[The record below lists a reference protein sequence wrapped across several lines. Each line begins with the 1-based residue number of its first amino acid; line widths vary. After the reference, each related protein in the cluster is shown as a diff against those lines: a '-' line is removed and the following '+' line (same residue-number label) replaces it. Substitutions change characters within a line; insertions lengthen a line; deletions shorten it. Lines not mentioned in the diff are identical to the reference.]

1 MPQRYMPAEGRPST
15 FSRLMEAQ
23 PSVAGGIFVQAG
35 RGARTIMAGGGF
47 MDDRSSSRFLSR
59 RANKAA
65 RRYGAFR
72 SGSDTLN
79 AADLKSGEQFFK
91 FGKNSTRGAR
101 LLAEGGEHHPL
112 FYGAKVNTLTARP
125 RALRRGSSISMFSNE
140 EGTYTYA
147 QGVRGM
153 GTKRFGPLGK
163 LAKNSGADDTE
174 NILGPGL
181 FAGITAGRKMDL
193 LERKA
198 LNGSRRALSRLGRS
212 DIGIQRMAGMNNPSL
227 LKDVMGP
234 RNFANFPGKAYSSL
248 VAPTTRS
255 VVIGAPVMETSMTSA
270 VSEKT
275 VGGVSVVS
283 GEIGARGDLLASS
296 MAGKGTRYM
305 AGYARGALGF
315 GEFTEGAAQKGA
327 KQALTHMTEALG
339 KGIIGSE
346 GTALTGEVAAQSI
359 LKEGVLKTLGF
370 KGGMEALGTKTGA
383 KVLAMRGFAQAL
395 PGINFLATAKLVYD
409 VGRMGGELIKSG
421 INLASD
427 AEKSLQGSFSKPVFG
442 MGYRDTEAA
451 ATSRSRGVMAIQNS
465 RLNARSALGSEASMM
480 SAHFG

>member
-1 MPQRYMPAEGRPST
+1 VAYIDPNLGMPQRYIPGEERPST

-23 PSVAGGIFVQAG
+23 PSVVGGVFVQAG

-47 MDDRSSSRFLSR
+47 MDDRSSSRLLSR
-59 RANKAA
+59 RADKAA
-65 RRYGAFR
+65 KRYGAFR
-72 SGSDTLN
+72 KDSMSLGAT
-79 AADLKSGEQFFK
+79 DLKSGEQYLN
-91 FGKNSTRGAR
+91 FGRNSKRGAR
-101 LLAEGGEHHPL
+101 LAAEGGKHNPL
-112 FYGAKVNTLTARP
+112 FYGAKVNTATVRP
-125 RALRRGSSISMFSNE
+125 RALRRASSISVFSN

-147 QGVRGM
+147 QGIRGI

-163 LAKNSGADDTE
+163 IANKVGADATE

-181 FAGITAGRKMDL
+181 FASITGGRKMDL

-198 LNGSRRALSRLGRS
+198 LGGSSRAVSRLSRA
-212 DIGIQRMAGMNNPSL
+212 DIGIQRMAAMNNSAL
-227 LKDVMGP
+227 TTLTFG
-234 RNFANFPGKAYSSL
+234 S
-248 VAPTTRS
+248 PTGIPMLER
-255 VVIGAPVMETSMTSA
+255 MTSSGNA
-270 VSEKT
+270 MSRGMSAAA
-275 VGGVSVVS
+275 GGQ
-283 GEIGARGDLLASS
+283 IGARGDLLASS

-305 AGYARGALGF
+305 AGYTRGALGF
-315 GEFTEGAAQKGA
+315 GQFTEGAAEKGA
-327 KQALTHMTEALG
+327 KQAIANMTEALG
-339 KGIIGSE
+339 KGIVGAQ

-383 KVLAMRGFAQAL
+383 KVLGARAFAQAL
-395 PGINFLATAKLVYD
+395 PGINLIATAALVYD
-409 VGRMGGELIKSG
+409 VGRLGGELIKSG

>member
-1 MPQRYMPAEGRPST
+1 MAYIDPNLGMPQRYMPGEERPST

-72 SGSDTLN
+72 KGSMSLD
-79 AADLKSGEQFFK
+79 AGDLKSGEQFLQI
-91 FGKNSTRGAR
+91 GKNSTRGAR
-101 LLAEGGEHHPL
+101 LLGEAGEHHPL

-163 LAKNSGADDTE
+163 IAKNSGANDTE

-212 DIGIQRMAGMNNPSL
+212 DIGIQRMAAMNNPSL
-227 LKDVMGP
+227 TTLTFG
-234 RNFANFPGKAYSSL
+234 S
-248 VAPTTRS
+248 PTGIPMLER
-255 VVIGAPVMETSMTSA
+255 MTSSGNAMSTGMATA

-383 KVLAMRGFAQAL
+383 KVLAMRGFAQAM

-409 VGRMGGELIKSG
+409 VGRIGGELIKSG

>member
-1 MPQRYMPAEGRPST
+1 MAYIDPNLGMPQRYMPGEERPST

-23 PSVAGGIFVQAG
+23 PSVVGGVFVQAG

-47 MDDRSSSRFLSR
+47 MDDRSSSRLLSR
-59 RANKAA
+59 RADKAA
-65 RRYGAFR
+65 KRYGAFR
-72 SGSDTLN
+72 KGSMSLDPT
-79 AADLKSGEQFFK
+79 DLKSGEQYLK
-91 FGKNSTRGAR
+91 FGKNSKRGAR
-101 LLAEGGEHHPL
+101 LAAEGGKHNPL
-112 FYGAKVNTLTARP
+112 FYGAKVNTATVRP
-125 RALRRGSSISMFSNE
+125 RALRRASSISVFSN

-147 QGVRGM
+147 QGIRGI

-163 LAKNSGADDTE
+163 IANKVGADATE

-181 FAGITAGRKMDL
+181 FASITGGRKMDL

-198 LNGSRRALSRLGRS
+198 LNGSGRAVSRLSRA
-212 DIGIQRMAGMNNPSL
+212 DIGIQRMAAMNNPAL
-227 LKDVMGP
+227 TTLTFG
-234 RNFANFPGKAYSSL
+234 SSTGIPML
-248 VAPTTRS
+248 ER
-255 VVIGAPVMETSMTSA
+255 MTSSGNA
-270 VSEKT
+270 MSRGMSAAA
-275 VGGVSVVS
+275 GGQ
-283 GEIGARGDLLASS
+283 IGARGDLLASS

-305 AGYARGALGF
+305 AGYTRGALGF
-315 GEFTEGAAQKGA
+315 GQFTEGAAEKGA
-327 KQALTHMTEALG
+327 KQAIANMTEALG
-339 KGIIGSE
+339 KGIVGAQ

-370 KGGMEALGTKTGA
+370 KGGMEALGTKAGA
-383 KVLAMRGFAQAL
+383 KVLGARAFAQAL
-395 PGINFLATAKLVYD
+395 PGINLIATAALVYD
-409 VGRMGGELIKSG
+409 VGRLGGELIKSG

>member
-1 MPQRYMPAEGRPST
+1 MAYIDPNLGMPQRYMPGEERPST

-23 PSVAGGIFVQAG
+23 PSVVGGVFVQAG

-47 MDDRSSSRFLSR
+47 MDDRSSSRLLSR
-59 RANKAA
+59 RADKAA
-65 RRYGAFR
+65 KRYGAFR
-72 SGSDTLN
+72 KGSMSLDPT
-79 AADLKSGEQFFK
+79 DLKSGEQYLK

-101 LLAEGGEHHPL
+101 LAAEGGKHNPL
-112 FYGAKVNTLTARP
+112 FYGAKVNTATVRP
-125 RALRRGSSISMFSNE
+125 RALRRASSISVFSN

-147 QGVRGM
+147 QGIRSI

-163 LAKNSGADDTE
+163 IANKVGADATE

-181 FAGITAGRKMDL
+181 FASITGGRKMDL

-198 LNGSRRALSRLGRS
+198 LNGSGRAVSRLSRA
-212 DIGIQRMAGMNNPSL
+212 DIGIQRMAAMNNPAL
-227 LKDVMGP
+227 TTLTFG
-234 RNFANFPGKAYSSL
+234 SSTGIPML
-248 VAPTTRS
+248 ER
-255 VVIGAPVMETSMTSA
+255 MTSSGNA
-270 VSEKT
+270 MSRGMSAAA
-275 VGGVSVVS
+275 GGQ
-283 GEIGARGDLLASS
+283 IGARGDLLASS

-305 AGYARGALGF
+305 AGYTRGALGF
-315 GEFTEGAAQKGA
+315 GQFTEGAAEKGA
-327 KQALTHMTEALG
+327 KQAIANMTEALG
-339 KGIIGSE
+339 KGIVGAQ

-370 KGGMEALGTKTGA
+370 KGGMEALGTKAGA
-383 KVLAMRGFAQAL
+383 KVLGARAFAQAL
-395 PGINFLATAKLVYD
+395 PGINLIATAALVYD
-409 VGRMGGELIKSG
+409 VGRLGGELIKSG

>member
-1 MPQRYMPAEGRPST
+1 MAYVDPNLGMPQRYMPGEERPST

-23 PSVAGGIFVQAG
+23 PSVVGGVFVQAG

-47 MDDRSSSRFLSR
+47 MDDRSAR

-72 SGSDTLN
+72 KGSMSLDPT
-79 AADLKSGEQFFK
+79 DLKSGEQYLK
-91 FGKNSTRGAR
+91 FGKNSNRGAR
-101 LLAEGGEHHPL
+101 LAAEGGKHNPL
-112 FYGAKVNTLTARP
+112 FYGAKVNTLTVRP
-125 RALRRGSSISMFSNE
+125 RALRRASSISVFSN

-147 QGVRGM
+147 QGVRGI

-163 LAKNSGADDTE
+163 LANKVGADATE

-181 FAGITAGRKMDL
+181 FASITGGRKMDL

-198 LNGSRRALSRLGRS
+198 LGGSSRAVSRLSRA
-212 DIGIQRMAGMNNPSL
+212 DIGIQRMAAMNNPGLTTLTFGS
-227 LKDVMGP
+227 
-234 RNFANFPGKAYSSL
+234 
-248 VAPTTRS
+248 PTGIPMLER
-255 VVIGAPVMETSMTSA
+255 MTSSGTA
-270 VSEKT
+270 MSRGMAAAA
-275 VGGVSVVS
+275 GGQ
-283 GEIGARGDLLASS
+283 IGARGDLLASS

-305 AGYARGALGF
+305 AGYGRGALGF
-315 GEFTEGAAQKGA
+315 GQFTEGAAEKGA
-327 KQALTHMTEALG
+327 KQAIANMTEALG
-339 KGIIGSE
+339 KGIVGAQ

-370 KGGMEALGTKTGA
+370 KGGMEALGTKSGA
-383 KVLAMRGFAQAL
+383 KVLGMRAFAQAL
-395 PGINFLATAKLVYD
+395 PGINLIATAALVYD
-409 VGRMGGELIKSG
+409 VGRLGGELIKSG

>member
-1 MPQRYMPAEGRPST
+1 MAYIDPNLGMPQRYMPAEGRPST

-23 PSVAGGIFVQAG
+23 PSVVGGIFVQAG

-72 SGSDTLN
+72 NGSMSLN
-79 AADLKSGEQFFK
+79 AADLKSGEQFFQ

-101 LLAEGGEHHPL
+101 LLGEAGEHHPL
-112 FYGAKVNTLTARP
+112 FYGAKVNTLTTKP

-163 LAKNSGADDTE
+163 LAKNSGANDTE

-212 DIGIQRMAGMNNPSL
+212 DIGIERMIGMNNPNMLFKASQTPIQMARSL
-227 LKDVMGP
+227 GGIP
-234 RNFANFPGKAYSSL
+234 
-248 VAPTTRS
+248 
-255 VVIGAPVMETSMTSA
+255 
-270 VSEKT
+270 
-275 VGGVSVVS
+275 GGVGS
-283 GEIGARGDLLASS
+283 LPASE
-296 MAGKGTRYM
+296 R
-305 AGYARGALGF
+305 
-315 GEFTEGAAQKGA
+315 
-327 KQALTHMTEALG
+327 
-339 KGIIGSE
+339 
-346 GTALTGEVAAQSI
+346 
-359 LKEGVLKTLGF
+359 
-370 KGGMEALGTKTGA
+370 
-383 KVLAMRGFAQAL
+383 LAMARATLAPSRAYNAGIATQVKRRRRL
-395 PGINFLATAKLVYD
+395 P
-409 VGRMGGELIKSG
+409 RW
-421 INLASD
+421 
-427 AEKSLQGSFSKPVFG
+427 
-442 MGYRDTEAA
+442 
-451 ATSRSRGVMAIQNS
+451 RSWG
-465 RLNARSALGSEASMM
+465 
-480 SAHFG
+480 

>member
-1 MPQRYMPAEGRPST
+1 MAYIDPNLGMPQRYMPGEERPST

-23 PSVAGGIFVQAG
+23 PSVVGGVFVQAG

-47 MDDRSSSRFLSR
+47 MDDRSSSRLLSR
-59 RANKAA
+59 RADKAA
-65 RRYGAFR
+65 KRYGAFR
-72 SGSDTLN
+72 KGSMSLDPT
-79 AADLKSGEQFFK
+79 DLKSGEQYLK
-91 FGKNSTRGAR
+91 FGKNSKRGAR
-101 LLAEGGEHHPL
+101 LAAEGGKHNPL
-112 FYGAKVNTLTARP
+112 FYGAKVNTATVRP
-125 RALRRGSSISMFSNE
+125 RALRRASSISVFSN

-147 QGVRGM
+147 QGIRSI

-163 LAKNSGADDTE
+163 IANKVGADATE

-181 FAGITAGRKMDL
+181 FASITGGRKMDL

-198 LNGSRRALSRLGRS
+198 LGGSSRAVSRLSRA
-212 DIGIQRMAGMNNPSL
+212 DIGIQRMAAMNNPAL
-227 LKDVMGP
+227 TTLTFG
-234 RNFANFPGKAYSSL
+234 SSTGIPML
-248 VAPTTRS
+248 ER
-255 VVIGAPVMETSMTSA
+255 MTSSGNA
-270 VSEKT
+270 MSRGMSAAA
-275 VGGVSVVS
+275 GGQ
-283 GEIGARGDLLASS
+283 IGARGDLLASS

-305 AGYARGALGF
+305 AGYTRGALGF
-315 GEFTEGAAQKGA
+315 GQFTEGAAEKGA
-327 KQALTHMTEALG
+327 KQAIANMTEALG
-339 KGIIGSE
+339 KGIVGAQ

-383 KVLAMRGFAQAL
+383 KVLGARAFAQAL
-395 PGINFLATAKLVYD
+395 PGINLIATAALVYD
-409 VGRMGGELIKSG
+409 VGRLGGELIKSG

>member
-1 MPQRYMPAEGRPST
+1 MAYIDPNLGMPQRYMPGEERPST
-15 FSRLMEAQ
+15 FSRLMESQ
-23 PSVAGGIFVQAG
+23 PSIVGGVFVQAG

-47 MDDRSSSRFLSR
+47 MDDRSAR

-72 SGSDTLN
+72 KGSMSLDPT
-79 AADLKSGEQFFK
+79 DLKSGEQYLK
-91 FGKNSTRGAR
+91 FGKNSNRGAR
-101 LLAEGGEHHPL
+101 LAAEGGKHNPL
-112 FYGAKVNTLTARP
+112 FYGAKVNTLTVRP
-125 RALRRGSSISMFSNE
+125 RALRRASSISVFSN

-147 QGVRGM
+147 QGVRGI

-163 LAKNSGADDTE
+163 LANKVGADATE

-181 FAGITAGRKMDL
+181 FASITGGRKMDL

-198 LNGSRRALSRLGRS
+198 LNGSSRAASRLSRA
-212 DIGIQRMAGMNNPSL
+212 DIGIQRMAAMNNPALTTLTFGS
-227 LKDVMGP
+227 
-234 RNFANFPGKAYSSL
+234 
-248 VAPTTRS
+248 PTGIPMLER
-255 VVIGAPVMETSMTSA
+255 MTSSGNA
-270 VSEKT
+270 MSRGMAAAA
-275 VGGVSVVS
+275 GGQ
-283 GEIGARGDLLASS
+283 IGARGDLLASS

-305 AGYARGALGF
+305 AGYGRGALGF
-315 GEFTEGAAQKGA
+315 GQFTEGAAEKGA
-327 KQALTHMTEALG
+327 KQAIANMTEALG
-339 KGIIGSE
+339 KGIIGSG

-370 KGGMEALGTKTGA
+370 KGGMEVLKTKAGA
-383 KVLAMRGFAQAL
+383 KVLGARAFAQAL
-395 PGINFLATAKLVYD
+395 PGINLIATAALVYD
-409 VGRMGGELIKSG
+409 VGRLGGELIKSG

-427 AEKSLQGSFSKPVFG
+427 AEKSLQGSFGKPVFG

>member
-1 MPQRYMPAEGRPST
+1 MAYIDPNLGMPQRYMPGEERPST

-23 PSVAGGIFVQAG
+23 PSVVGGVFVQAG

-47 MDDRSSSRFLSR
+47 MDDRSSSRLLSR
-59 RANKAA
+59 RADKAA
-65 RRYGAFR
+65 KRYGAFR
-72 SGSDTLN
+72 KGSMSLDPT
-79 AADLKSGEQFFK
+79 DLKSGEQYLK
-91 FGKNSTRGAR
+91 FGKNSKRGAR
-101 LLAEGGEHHPL
+101 LAAEGGKHNPL
-112 FYGAKVNTLTARP
+112 FYGAKVNTATVRP
-125 RALRRGSSISMFSNE
+125 RALRRASSISVFSN

-147 QGVRGM
+147 QGIRSI

-163 LAKNSGADDTE
+163 IANKVGADATE

-181 FAGITAGRKMDL
+181 FASITGGRKMDL

-198 LNGSRRALSRLGRS
+198 LGGSSRAVSRLSRA
-212 DIGIQRMAGMNNPSL
+212 DIGIQRMAAMNNPAL
-227 LKDVMGP
+227 TTLTFG
-234 RNFANFPGKAYSSL
+234 SSTGIPML
-248 VAPTTRS
+248 ER
-255 VVIGAPVMETSMTSA
+255 MTSSGNA
-270 VSEKT
+270 MSRGMSAAA
-275 VGGVSVVS
+275 GGQ
-283 GEIGARGDLLASS
+283 IGARGDLLASS

-305 AGYARGALGF
+305 AGYTRGALGF
-315 GEFTEGAAQKGA
+315 GQFTEGAAEKGA
-327 KQALTHMTEALG
+327 KQAIANMTEALG
-339 KGIIGSE
+339 KGIVGAQ

-370 KGGMEALGTKTGA
+370 KGGMEALGTKAGA
-383 KVLAMRGFAQAL
+383 KVLGARAFAQAL
-395 PGINFLATAKLVYD
+395 PGINLIATAALVYD
-409 VGRMGGELIKSG
+409 VGRLGGELIKSG